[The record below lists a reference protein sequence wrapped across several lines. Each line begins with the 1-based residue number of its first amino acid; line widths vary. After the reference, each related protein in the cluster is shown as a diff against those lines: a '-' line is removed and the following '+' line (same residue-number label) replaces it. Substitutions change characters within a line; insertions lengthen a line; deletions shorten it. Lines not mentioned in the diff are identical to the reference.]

1 MAKKTGLGKGLDALF
16 ANNVEEENMEVNE
29 KVLNLNIVGNFNKNI
44 EGNESDI
51 GLYTYNVFNKKF
63 DDYNNFVHYLNC

>member
-1 MAKKTGLGKGLDALF
+1 M
-16 ANNVEEENMEVNE
+16 

-44 EGNESDI
+44 EGNENDI

-63 DDYNNFVHYLNC
+63 DDYNNFVHYLNWEIYESDLNELDNYVSNNRSRI